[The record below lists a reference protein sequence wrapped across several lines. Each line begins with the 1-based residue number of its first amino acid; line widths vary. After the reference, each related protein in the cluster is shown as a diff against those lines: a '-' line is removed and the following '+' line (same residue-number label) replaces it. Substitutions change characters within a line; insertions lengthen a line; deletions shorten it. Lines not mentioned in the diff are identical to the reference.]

1 MVCGQKHY
9 SIGTKLRLTI
19 IHAFVCKE
27 KISLTFLF
35 CVSFFERK
43 QTIFCFWF
51 KKNQFKPLKLKKLFL
66 SDYFPFGKK

>member
-27 KISLTFLF
+27 KISLTFILCLF
-35 CVSFFERK
+35 FQEKTNDFLLLV
-43 QTIFCFWF
+43 
-51 KKNQFKPLKLKKLFL
+51 KKK
-66 SDYFPFGKK
+66 SI